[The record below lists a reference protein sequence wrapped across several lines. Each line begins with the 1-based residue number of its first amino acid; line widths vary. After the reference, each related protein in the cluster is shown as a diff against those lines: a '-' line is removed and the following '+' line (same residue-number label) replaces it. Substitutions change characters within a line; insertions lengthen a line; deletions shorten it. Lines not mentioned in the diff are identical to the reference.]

1 MDLLLAPRIE
11 EVRTLGILS
20 GSFNPPTV
28 AHVELARAA
37 LDRVD
42 AVLLVVPR
50 VFPHDKTF
58 TGATLDQR
66 IDMLHQ
72 IAFDE
77 PRFGVAVAERGLFID
92 IAREARALLGAIDL
106 WFLCG
111 ADAAARIVDWDY
123 GEPRAFHRML
133 EEFGLLVA
141 RRQTVY
147 EPPADMAHRIEM
159 LRVEEMD
166 EVSST
171 EVRNRI
177 RTDVDW
183 QTLVPA
189 EIHRHVQEIY
199 KI

>member
-1 MDLLLAPRIE
+1 MDLLIPPGISPLRS
-11 EVRTLGILS
+11 LGILS

-37 LDRVD
+37 LSRVD

-58 TGATLDQR
+58 TGATLEER
-66 IDMLHQ
+66 IDMLREV
-72 IAFDE
+72 AASE
-77 PRFGVAVAERGLFID
+77 PRFAVAVAGKGLFIE
-92 IAREARALLGAIDL
+92 IARETRAVFGTVDL

-111 ADAAARIVDWDY
+111 ADAAHRIVTWDY

-141 RRQTVY
+141 RRHTVY
-147 EPPADMAHRIEM
+147 EPPAEMAHRIEM
-159 LRVEEMD
+159 LSVENLD

-171 EVRNRI
+171 EVRTRI
-177 RTDVDW
+177 EAGGDW
-183 QTLVPA
+183 QALVPA
-189 EIHRHVQEIY
+189 EIHKHVAAIY
-199 KI
+199 VR